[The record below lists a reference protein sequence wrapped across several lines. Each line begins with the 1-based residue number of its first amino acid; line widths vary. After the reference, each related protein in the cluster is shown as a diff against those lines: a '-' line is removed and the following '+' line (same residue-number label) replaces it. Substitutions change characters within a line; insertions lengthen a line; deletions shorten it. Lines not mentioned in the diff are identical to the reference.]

1 MKNYLLAGAL
11 LAALLTLAWSATT
24 NAQDAEIGVL
34 RAVAG
39 VEPIPTGGQIAV
51 TSQSYNDLSLA
62 IQETI
67 TQALTRQ
74 GYTVSIGAPLLL
86 VFDFQQNQDAGSFPS
101 GAIDSGMQ
109 EETAVSEDEDE
120 EPGVD
125 LGQQGGA
132 GDAPQMPSV
141 IIEYDF
147 GGGIVMRP
155 STTFNL
161 DLTLGNSDAPPL
173 WQGSMT
179 AALPT
184 SDPVEAARAL
194 VPELISHL
202 GKTVPGLR
210 VILKQP

>member
-11 LAALLTLAWSATT
+11 LAALLTFAWSETT

-86 VFDFQQNQDAGSFPS
+86 VFDLQRNQDVGSIPS
-101 GAIDSGMQ
+101 GAIESGMQ
-109 EETAVSEDEDE
+109 EETAVSEDE

-125 LGQQGGA
+125 LGDQGGA

-161 DLTLGNSDAPPL
+161 DVTLGNSDAPPL

-194 VPELISHL
+194 APELISHL